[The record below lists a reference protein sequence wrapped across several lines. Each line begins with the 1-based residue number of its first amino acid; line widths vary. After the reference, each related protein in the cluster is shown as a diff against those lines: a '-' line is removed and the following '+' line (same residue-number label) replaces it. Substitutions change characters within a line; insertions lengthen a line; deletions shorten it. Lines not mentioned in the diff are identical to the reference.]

1 MVRSWGRRSPP
12 AIIELRIAGFREST
26 RVVAET
32 AEEAREVVL
41 AAREIGAGVEWWSP
55 EVLDDGL
62 LSALGPPDRQSH
74 EAGYDILR
82 WGKVRGDTY
91 DYGRQRAHWESM
103 RVDGFGRGSK
113 AT

>member
-32 AEEAREVVL
+32 AEEARGGARRSRDRGGGGVVVSG
-41 AAREIGAGVEWWSP
+41 GAGRRAPVS
-55 EVLDDGL
+55 
-62 LSALGPPDRQSH
+62 LGPPDRQSH

-91 DYGRQRAHWESM
+91 DYGRQRALGVNEGGWLRE
-103 RVDGFGRGSK
+103 GSK